1 MSCPFCAV
9 QNLPQLNSAVAECIA
24 AMSVDVLLQQNL
36 FKQGVLFYLVQ
47 YLFNYDYTL
56 EEGGVE
62 KSRDSNQQVPYE
74 YTVLM

>member
-1 MSCPFCAV
+1 M